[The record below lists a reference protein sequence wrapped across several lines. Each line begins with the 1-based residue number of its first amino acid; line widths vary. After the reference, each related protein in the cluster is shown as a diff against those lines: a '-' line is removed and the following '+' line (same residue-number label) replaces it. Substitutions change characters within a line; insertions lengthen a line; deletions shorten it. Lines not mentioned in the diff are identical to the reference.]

1 MFGTI
6 ELVSE
11 SIELMFG
18 SIEHR
23 FICGLTGKT
32 HQTFYLLTDRY

>member
-23 FICGLTGKT
+23 FICGLTILVDHSKP
-32 HQTFYLLTDRY
+32 Y

>member
-23 FICGLTGKT
+23 FINKSQNKFITKRKYFLW
-32 HQTFYLLTDRY
+32 Y